1 MSDTHL
7 FLLQWGKVLL
17 RWRGPD
23 TMVIIAG
30 GVFYV
35 TPDMDEKS
43 GIRILHINKQE
54 RRERSNAS
62 LVYG

>member
-1 MSDTHL
+1 MVSL
-7 FLLQWGKVLL
+7 SRAL
-17 RWRGPD
+17 RCLIHTSFCCSGVRYCSGGGGPD

-43 GIRILHINKQE
+43 GIYYI
-54 RRERSNAS
+54 
-62 LVYG
+62 